1 MTEFQNAQLHV
12 TALPDYESVS
22 LEPVSGRYRTV
33 IYFNFAVFWFISW
46 SGFMTGLYFLPAEWI
61 PWAYGGGVFLLVM
74 MILSG
79 LITVREFKYRKYAVR
94 ERDLIYRRG
103 LVREITSIVP
113 FNRIQHI
120 TLLEGWL
127 SRTLKLKTLVIYT
140 AGGSAAMLRV
150 PGLPA
155 EVAERIKGLILE
167 KIENETATA
176 VSLNTPDED

>member
-1 MTEFQNAQLHV
+1 MTQFQNAQLHV
-12 TALPDYESVS
+12 TALPDYESVL
-22 LEPVSGRYRTV
+22 LEPVSARYRTV
-33 IYFNFAVFWFISW
+33 IYINFVVFWFVIW
-46 SGFMTGLYFLPAEWI
+46 AGFMTGFYFVPAELIGWI
-61 PWAYGGGVFLLVM
+61 CGGGAGLFLM
-74 MILSG
+74 MIFSG

-127 SRTLKLKTLVIYT
+127 SRILKLKTLVIYT
-140 AGGSAAMLRV
+140 AGGSTAMLRV

-176 VSLNTPDED
+176 VSQNTPDED